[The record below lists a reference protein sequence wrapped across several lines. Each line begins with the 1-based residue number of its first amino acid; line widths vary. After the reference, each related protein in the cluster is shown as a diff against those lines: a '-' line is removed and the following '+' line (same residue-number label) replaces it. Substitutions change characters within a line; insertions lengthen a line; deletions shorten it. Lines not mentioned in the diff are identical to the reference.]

1 MLTNGFEWHY
11 ISVITNVINR
21 KQPESAM
28 KQIPCMLLLVL
39 VFPLPLY
46 AGPFIDVETG
56 PVFTGKNDAK
66 INGEYG
72 TRFSFTGVLH
82 TKPWYFIRV
91 RAGYTIKD
99 RHTISLLAAPLKIES
114 RGSSDRFL
122 LFRQRL
128 FLPGSPIRG
137 TFKFNSYRLTYRYDI
152 VRNDKVQFGLGL
164 TGKIRDAF
172 IRLDSMGFKTTRPDL
187 GFVPL
192 IHVRLQWMFV
202 PRFSLLIDADW
213 LVGPQGRAE
222 DILAAFQ
229 YHTNDAVTV
238 RIGYR
243 ILEGGADNT
252 KVYTFSLFHYLI
264 VGATAAF

>member
-1 MLTNGFEWHY
+1 MKLFCYASLLTAA
-11 ISVITNVINR
+11 IS
-21 KQPESAM
+21 
-28 KQIPCMLLLVL
+28 
-39 VFPLPLY
+39 LPLQ
-46 AGPFIDVETG
+46 AGPFLDVETG

-72 TRFSFTGVLH
+72 TPFSFTGVLR
-82 TKPWYFIRV
+82 TNPWYFLRV

-114 RGSSDRFL
+114 EGSSDRFL

-128 FLPGSPIRG
+128 FLPGAHIKG
-137 TFKFNSYRLTYRYDI
+137 TFKFNSFRITYRYDI
-152 VRNDKVQFGLGL
+152 VLNDSVEFGLGL

-192 IHVRLQWMFV
+192 INVRLQWKFV
-202 PRFSLLIDADW
+202 PKFSFLLDADW

-222 DILAAFQ
+222 DIMAAFQ
-229 YHTNDAVTV
+229 YHIDDHMTIRT
-238 RIGYR
+238 GYR
-243 ILEGGADNT
+243 ILEGGAKNS
-252 KVYTFSLFHYLI
+252 KVYTFSLFHYL
-264 VGATAAF
+264 VFGVTAAF